1 MVFRIENNRL
11 KIVEATRTEYHQL
24 QIFLTRY
31 VEGYK
36 YQKTFK
42 LGVWDGTVSFFEKE
56 KGIAFGLWLEIKKH
70 LQQLGFEFK
79 IENIEEFP
87 VNKAIE
93 LGHVEEWAKEFF
105 KNHKHPDDKNK
116 PMIPYDY
123 QLKAVQQILK
133 YRFCNVEVGTGG
145 GKSLIYGLFMFY
157 YMMNIKQDAKFL
169 IIVPTIGLVKQFYN
183 DLNAYNDGFYK
194 ENQTPLRLKM
204 SEVMSN
210 KPRQHAKPNIV
221 IGTYQS
227 LEKESKTFFQQFD
240 CITVDEAHKA
250 KAASLKTI
258 LSKTVGY
265 AQYRF
270 GMSGTFP
277 DAASADYLTVL
288 SLTGPIV
295 SKVETHKLI
304 ELGTVTP
311 VKIKAVIL
319 NHNDPEFRTNLYW
332 IKQAGRGKDAYDLE
346 REYIHNSKKRTD
358 FIIDKLISKVTK
370 NTLVLFHTIEYG
382 TMLYNECRDRL
393 TDQDV
398 YYVDGA
404 IDGESREAIK
414 KTMEDTSGK
423 KPKILIA
430 SFGTFSTGISVKSL
444 SNVIFADSFKSE
456 QIIIQ
461 SIGRILRLHNEKEIA
476 TVFDIVD
483 VFDQNLKHQSNVLYK
498 HYMARKLFYDKRQYP
513 NDSIQINL

>member
-1 MVFRIENNRL
+1 MKFRLENQRL
-11 KIVEATRTEYHQL
+11 KIVDATRTEYHQL
-24 QIFLTRY
+24 KIFLTRY
-31 VEGYK
+31 VDGYQ

-42 LGVWDGTVSFFEKE
+42 IGVWDGSVSFFDKE
-56 KGIAFGLWLEIKKH
+56 NGIAFGLWLEMKNYLKKA
-70 LQQLGFEFK
+70 GFQFE
-79 IENIEEFP
+79 IENLDEFP
-87 VNKAIE
+87 INKDIE
-93 LGHVEEWAKEFF
+93 LSDVEAWAKEFF

-133 YRFCNVEVGTGG
+133 YKYCNIEVGTGG
-145 GKSLIYGLFMFY
+145 GKSLIYGIFLFY
-157 YMMNIKQDAKFL
+157 YLTQIDPNAKFL

-183 DLNAYNDGFYK
+183 DLNAYNEGFYK
-194 ENQTPLRLKM
+194 EIKNPLKLKM
-204 SEVMSN
+204 HEVMSS
-210 KPRQHAKPNIV
+210 KPREHATPNIV

-227 LEKESKTFFQQFD
+227 LEKEDKKFFAKFK
-240 CITVDEAHKA
+240 CVTVDEAHKA
-250 KAASLKTI
+250 KASTLKKI
-258 LSKTVGY
+258 LSKTVGT
-265 AQYRF
+265 ADYRF

-277 DAASADYLTVL
+277 DPDSVDYLTVL
-288 SLTGPIV
+288 SQTGPIV

-319 NHNDPEFRTNLYW
+319 NHDDPEFRTNLYW
-332 IKQAGRGKDAYDLE
+332 IKRAGRGKEAYDLE

-382 TMLYNECRDRL
+382 TKLYEECRNRL

-398 YYVDGA
+398 YYVDGEV
-404 IDGESREAIK
+404 DGEKREAIK
-414 KTMEDTSGK
+414 KIMEDTSGK

-430 SFGTFSTGISVKSL
+430 SFGTFSTGISIKSL

-456 QIIIQ
+456 QLIIQ

-476 TVFDIVD
+476 TVFDLVD
-483 VFDQNLKHQSNVLYK
+483 VFDSNVKHQANVLYK
-498 HYMARKLFYDKRQYP
+498 HYTVRKEFYDKRQYP
-513 NDSIQINL
+513 NTSITINL